1 MLASPEKSRNVHCS
15 LCGINR
21 LNTAWSASHPLT
33 TKTPV
38 EKPFLQPH
46 PPLHSSFCFHITL
59 YHHLLL
65 FSPLGRVLSEHNFAH
80 TVHSPSH
87 RCGLHLDRKISCKV
101 NYVWFLWNML
111 TQVSQFKKTLYSQQ
125 ELTQC
130 RYSQDFCSL
139 QEKNLKEKE
148 AHKKPTPMCSHL

>member
-38 EKPFLQPH
+38 EKPFLQTPLCI
-46 PPLHSSFCFHITL
+46 PPAVSTSHYITIYCCSLPWVESSLSTTLHTLHSPCPRCGPH
-59 YHHLLL
+59 
-65 FSPLGRVLSEHNFAH
+65 LGRK
-80 TVHSPSH
+80 T
-87 RCGLHLDRKISCKV
+87 SCMV
-101 NYVWFLWNML
+101 NYVSFLWNML
-111 TQVSQFKKTLYSQQ
+111 TQALQSHKALHSQQ

-139 QEKNLKEKE
+139 QENNLKEKE
-148 AHKKPTPMCSHL
+148 AHEKPTPMCCHL